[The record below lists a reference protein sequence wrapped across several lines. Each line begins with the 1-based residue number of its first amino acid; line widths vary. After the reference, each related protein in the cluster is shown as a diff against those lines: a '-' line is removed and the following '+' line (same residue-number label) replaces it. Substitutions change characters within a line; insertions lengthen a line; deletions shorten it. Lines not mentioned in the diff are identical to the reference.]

1 MKGIKVVLGVVASAL
16 LLSGC
21 NLNNTSKGGMIGAAA
36 GGAAGTGLGAAIGA
50 LIGGSHGAKV
60 GAAIGAGVG
69 VAGGTTAGVLIGKK
83 MDKAKAQAEAIK
95 AAQVESVQDANGLQA
110 VKVTFDSGI
119 LFDLNSSTLKAD
131 ARTSLTEFSNVLKSN
146 ADMDVA
152 IFGHTDKTGTLE
164 VNQRVSLQRAQ
175 SVQNFLKGQGVAA
188 DQLVTVEGKDYQE
201 YDDTKSAAENRRVE
215 IYLYASK
222 EMIEAANNGT
232 LQ

>member
-1 MKGIKVVLGVVASAL
+1 MKKMKFMALFMSGALMLGSCGM
-16 LLSGC
+16 S
-21 NLNNTSKGGMIGAAA
+21 NTAKGGLIG
-36 GGAAGTGLGAAIGA
+36 GGSGAAIGA
-50 LIGGSHGAKV
+50 AVGLLVSGKSDKAK
-60 GAAIGAGVG
+60 GAAIGA
-69 VAGGTTAGVLIGKK
+69 AIGTTVGTTTGVLIGKK
-83 MDKAKAQAEAIK
+83 MDKAKAEAEAIK

-119 LFDLNSSTLKAD
+119 LFDLNSSTLKAA
-131 ARTSLTEFSNVLKSN
+131 ARTSLTEFSTILKN
-146 ADMDVA
+146 NTDMDVA

-164 VNQRVSLQRAQ
+164 VNQRVSKQRAE
-175 SVQNFLKGQGVAA
+175 SVQTFLKGQGVAD
-188 DQLVTVEGKDYQE
+188 DQMVTVEGKDYQE